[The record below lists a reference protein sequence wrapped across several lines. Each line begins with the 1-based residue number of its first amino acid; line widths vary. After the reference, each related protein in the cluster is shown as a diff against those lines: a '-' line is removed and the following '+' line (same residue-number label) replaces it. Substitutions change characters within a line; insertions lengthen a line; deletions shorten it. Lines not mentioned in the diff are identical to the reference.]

1 VSIKRG
7 NDLVTS
13 ANNNDVV
20 TVLFNTK
27 NALDPKKLGNI
38 LLALTMIIVI
48 DIPIMLST
56 IVEENLKTKMDYV

>member
-1 VSIKRG
+1 
-7 NDLVTS
+7 
-13 ANNNDVV
+13 
-20 TVLFNTK
+20 VLFNTK